1 MNTHAYLTA
10 FPTYLR
16 SSNLFVSMLKRS
28 SVFLGFVLRPETH
41 VAVSHGRF
49 GKILQRVT

>member
-1 MNTHAYLTA
+1 MNTHVYLTA
-10 FPTYLR
+10 FSHILEKFESFCKY
-16 SSNLFVSMLKRS
+16 VKRS

-49 GKILQRVT
+49 GKTLQKIT